1 MNLNKNYSAD
11 FYFFTNDI
19 NKSISKNIVKFNNIV
34 LVYQD
39 SNCKTKKL
47 IEIKKFCDQHN
58 IKFYIIDN
66 FIAAIKFK
74 LDGVILSNKN
84 KRILYF
90 NNLFNKKK
98 NFEIIGKAHNQKDF
112 FFKSRQNC
120 NKIIVSPIFRNEKYT
135 DNNILNI
142 QRFNLLTLNWNKKI
156 IALGGI
162 NSSNLKKIYLTK
174 SSAVGFVSFI
184 NDPKIKKPVYFLR

>member
-19 NKSISKNIVKFNNIV
+19 NKTISKNILKFSKIV

-39 SNCKTKKL
+39 SSFKTKKL

-58 IKFYIIDN
+58 IRLYIIDN
-66 FIAAIKFK
+66 FIAAIKYK

-84 KRILYF
+84 KRIIYF

-98 NFEIIGKAHNQKDF
+98 NFEIIGKVHSQKDF
-112 FFKSRQNC
+112 FFRSRQNC
-120 NKIIVSPIFRNEKYT
+120 NKIIVSPIFRNKKYT
-135 DNNILNI
+135 VNKVLNI
-142 QRFNLLTLNWNKKI
+142 QKFNLLTLNWDKEI

-162 NSSNLKKIYLTK
+162 NTSNLKKIYLTK
-174 SSAVGFVSFI
+174 SSGVGFISFI
-184 NDPKIKKPVYFLR
+184 NDQKIKKPVYFLQ